1 MNNKEFI
8 SEYIKFKEECVEQKM
23 IDLKEIRGIFKIK
36 KELEKNA

>member
-8 SEYIKFKEECVEQKM
+8 SEYLKFKEECVEQK
-23 IDLKEIRGIFKIK
+23 IINLEEIREIFKIK